1 MNMDPE
7 PSSGQIRRKRHSES
21 ELEQQMHST
30 TAARSCHACN
40 RKKIRCDKKRPCS
53 SCTRSGRPSC
63 SYPLSGPR
71 VRRTKKTIMAE
82 MVSRIA
88 SLENSLAKA
97 TDEQAIGLSVPR
109 TPISETANSISL
121 EQLARATRSENVIE
135 KFRDDVLVQNGSSS
149 QYFNEVFLSRVIGE
163 VSSAEVD
170 TRLIF

>member
-1 MNMDPE
+1 
-7 PSSGQIRRKRHSES
+7 
-21 ELEQQMHST
+21 
-30 TAARSCHACN
+30 
-40 RKKIRCDKKRPCS
+40 
-53 SCTRSGRPSC
+53 
-63 SYPLSGPR
+63 
-71 VRRTKKTIMAE
+71 MAE